1 MNITAYTVEQVKDP
15 FGILS
20 GRRYEF
26 KLEVEVDEEDEL
38 YSEHGVYARVVYKDE
53 GETSGILMC
62 DWTEKTTNRYL
73 PLDAEPEELAELA
86 AFCAAHLPEDD

>member
-1 MNITAYTVEQVKDP
+1 MNITAYTVELIKDP

-38 YSEHGVYARVVYKDE
+38 YSEHGVYARVVYKEE
-53 GETSGILMC
+53 GETSGILTC

-86 AFCAAHLPEDD
+86 AFCAAHLPEDE